1 VKYNELEFPVNW
13 YEEQPIEEVREMIVC
28 ACDSIIDSGFEILE
42 SESGNV
48 VNLKKLDKI
57 KGRGEKFT
65 LIKGEEKT
73 EFEKLLGDR
82 WRKIVL
88 EVEALRHVEAQK
100 AIEYMR

>member
-1 VKYNELEFPVNW
+1 
-13 YEEQPIEEVREMIVC
+13 MIIC

-57 KGRGEKFT
+57 KGKGEKFT

-73 EFEKLLGDR
+73 EFEKILGD
-82 WRKIVL
+82 
-88 EVEALRHVEAQK
+88 
-100 AIEYMR
+100 